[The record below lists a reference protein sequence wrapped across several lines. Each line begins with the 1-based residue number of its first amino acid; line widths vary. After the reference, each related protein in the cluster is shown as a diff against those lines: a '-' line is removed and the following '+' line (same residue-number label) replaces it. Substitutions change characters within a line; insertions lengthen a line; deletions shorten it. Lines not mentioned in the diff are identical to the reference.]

1 MTIPEQVLVSR
12 RGHVCEVRL
21 NRPEKRNALTSNMYE
36 ALIDAFTEA
45 EGDEDV
51 HVLLLSGEGGCFT
64 GGNDLKDFLDA
75 PAVISSDHVIARFLR
90 ALSGFGKI
98 LIAAVHGPTV
108 GIGATLL
115 LHCDLVIAAARS
127 TRIITPFVQLGLVPE
142 AASTLLLPRLIG
154 HQRAAEML
162 FLGAPLDASTAR
174 EWGLVNRVVEDE
186 ALMEQ
191 ARALA
196 DTAARQPPGA
206 VRATKRLMRTA
217 QSAEVAAHMQEE
229 LREFA
234 SRLRCAEFAAAAQA
248 FFGKS
253 PGRSGGGT

>member
-1 MTIPEQVLVSR
+1 MSSPEQVLVCR

-36 ALIDAFTEA
+36 ALIDAFTKAEA
-45 EGDEDV
+45 EESV
-51 HVLLLSGEGGCFT
+51 RVLLLSGEGAGFT
-64 GGNDLKDFLDA
+64 GGNDLKDFLSA
-75 PAVISSDHVIARFLR
+75 PAVIGSDHVISRFLR

-115 LHCDLVIAAARS
+115 LHCDLVLAAARS
-127 TRIITPFVQLGLVPE
+127 TRISMPFVQLGVVPE
-142 AASTLLLPRLIG
+142 AASTLLLPRLLG
-154 HQRAAEML
+154 QRRAAEMF
-162 FLGAPLDASTAR
+162 FLGQPLEAHTAR

-186 ALMEQ
+186 ALMDE

-196 DTAARQPPGA
+196 DAAARQPPGA
-206 VRATKRLMRTA
+206 VRATKRLMRA
-217 QSAEVAAHMQEE
+217 ADSAEVAAHMQEE

-234 SRLRCAEFAAAAQA
+234 SRLRSAEFAAAAQA
-248 FFGKS
+248 FFGK
-253 PGRSGGGT
+253 PVGGSGGGT